1 MMMSLGTEGENED
14 EIENYKYFCMRF
26 WMRMR
31 KDKSIK
37 LDGEVP
43 VKDLIDFIKNS
54 KNLLPK
60 VKNDEF
66 A

>member
-1 MMMSLGTEGENED
+1 
-14 EIENYKYFCMRF
+14 MRF